1 MNTIYLQYTLYI
13 VISNRLFNSLAAAR
27 LIYTVS
33 QYIQQDINFSCM
45 FKAMQCDN

>member
-1 MNTIYLQYTLYI
+1 MNTIYLQYILYI
-13 VISNRLFNSLAAAR
+13 VISFNRLAAAR

-45 FKAMQCDN
+45 FKVNVTIKAVY